1 MVKHQRVSKYYYL
14 DCRCFF
20 DVLYHVKFIFCC
32 LANLLTIFWGF
43 SILFPPKKRC
53 ALLSLLVLNMMRWIL
68 QEFSFTEFALKLFK
82 KHSKL
87 KLRLWTISSNIF
99 PHELIHQQN
108 YIYQILRLG
117 KCMPFMKTLNNK
129 ESKVDPG
136 GISQI
141 ILHQSLKLE
150 SIFTFCS
157 YELVL

>member
-99 PHELIHQQN
+99 PYELIVLSSAELHISNSETRKMHAVYENAKQQR
-108 YIYQILRLG
+108 I
-117 KCMPFMKTLNNK
+117 
-129 ESKVDPG
+129 
-136 GISQI
+136 
-141 ILHQSLKLE
+141 
-150 SIFTFCS
+150 
-157 YELVL
+157 